1 LSSKNIKLALTVEAK
16 AWKHALCRHMH
27 KQYLTKMN
35 DTFETIDDFA
45 KKLSRQI
52 RDLDDVRFA
61 MEALKNVREEYSA
74 IDAIIPPIEEA
85 FSLLNKFDFEVDSDE
100 VCYKL

>member
-1 LSSKNIKLALTVEAK
+1 MSSKNIKLALTVEAK